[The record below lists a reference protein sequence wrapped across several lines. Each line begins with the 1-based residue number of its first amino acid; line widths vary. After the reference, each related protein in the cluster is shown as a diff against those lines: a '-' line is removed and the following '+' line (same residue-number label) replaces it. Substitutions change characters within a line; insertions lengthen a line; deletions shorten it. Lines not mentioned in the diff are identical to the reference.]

1 MDAVMQ
7 VKLIMLYS
15 GVLLSIYIIALLLV
29 GPLNFV
35 GKIVMRGLF
44 GGTAIFALNYIL
56 NLLDVDFYIGVN
68 VITSLITGYLG
79 VFGIAVMSCIKY
91 IFI

>member
-15 GVLLSIYIIALLLV
+15 GVLLSIYVIALLLV
-29 GPLNFV
+29 GPLNFI
-35 GKIVMRGLF
+35 GKIIMRGLF
-44 GGTAIFALNYIL
+44 GGTAIFTLNYIL
-56 NLLDVDFYIGVN
+56 SLLDIDFYIGVN

>member
-15 GVLLSIYIIALLLV
+15 GVLLSIYVIALLLV
-29 GPLNFV
+29 GPLNFI
-35 GKIVMRGLF
+35 GKIIMRGLF
-44 GGTAIFALNYIL
+44 GGTAIFTLNYIL
-56 NLLDVDFYIGVN
+56 SLLDVDFYIGVN